1 MSLVFFY
8 YKSIGFYL
16 VLISNIII
24 MFSFVVLIVLLDNW
38 YLTQVN

>member
-16 VLISNIII
+16 VFISNIII
-24 MFSFVVLIVLLDNW
+24 MFSFVVLIFLLDNW